1 MIKIFEKIEK
11 IDDGVGREERVAL
24 EALELLKKC
33 QPNYPEG
40 Q

>member
-1 MIKIFEKIEK
+1 ME
-11 IDDGVGREERVAL
+11 VGREERVAL

-40 Q
+40 QQSDRGDGGREE